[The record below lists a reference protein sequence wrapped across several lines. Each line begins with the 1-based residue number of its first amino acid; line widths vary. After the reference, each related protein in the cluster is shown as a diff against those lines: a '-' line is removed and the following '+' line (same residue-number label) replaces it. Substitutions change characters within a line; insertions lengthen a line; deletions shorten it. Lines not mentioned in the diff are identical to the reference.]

1 MPSAGMLLLLPP
13 VGDLPLKPRAPP
25 PCPGGQ
31 RARRCRS
38 PGALGVPARRVLPGR
53 LPGGCSPPKRGGER
67 QAGAEA
73 SLGRPP
79 SPGFPTV
86 PAKAEFP
93 PARLLGGLRTPG
105 GGRLGAPHQR
115 ARGRAGLARGC
126 GTPCRETFPVT
137 PKTCRAIALRSRGSP
152 PKANGGT
159 LPLPGSWPGGAP
171 EREGAG
177 SGRVP
182 QQKLPP
188 AWAGAGELG
197 CAGGTPRPGR
207 AAHPGPCLY
216 VERRVI

>member
-1 MPSAGMLLLLPP
+1 MLLLLPP

-25 PCPGGQ
+25 PCPGEQ
-31 RARRCRS
+31 RALRCRS

-93 PARLLGGLRTPG
+93 PHACWGGSAPPGEAGSGLRTSVPG
-105 GGRLGAPHQR
+105 AERVWR
-115 ARGRAGLARGC
+115 EDAGPPAER
-126 GTPCRETFPVT
+126 PSPSP
-137 PKTCRAIALRSRGSP
+137 PKTCRAITLGSRGSP

-159 LPLPGSWPGGAP
+159 LPLPESWPGGAP
-171 EREGAG
+171 ERESAG
-177 SGRVP
+177 SGLVP

-188 AWAGAGELG
+188 ACAGAGELG